1 MKRYVNCNYFINL
14 MFSEDVPYQFASLR
28 AYKMPFPRVI
38 LSQVLSPS
46 CCKRSSSSSNALVKV
61 AFCWSTV
68 GWRVSSCHAS
78 SWFQLPVKACK
89 IHQGKK
95 YQVRKKG
102 CDFRRPLKCSTWIQ
116 RRQKGDSISIQSP
129 SPCISKR
136 MLKQTSMGT
145 INIGYISPDTR
156 AEGIAWM
163 KTTST
168 NPGVHDSLSPFL
180 ILLQPRFH
188 VENLDRAV
196 EGNLACRVTSRVS
209 SSVMLGARTASLVA
223 SQKQTSRYS
232 YLKKQTKPGP
242 SQMHANNANRLRFP

>member
-89 IHQGKK
+89 RHQGKK

-102 CDFRRPLKCSTWIQ
+102 YDFRRPLKCSTWIQ

-136 MLKQTSMGT
+136 MLKQ
-145 INIGYISPDTR
+145 
-156 AEGIAWM
+156 
-163 KTTST
+163 
-168 NPGVHDSLSPFL
+168 
-180 ILLQPRFH
+180 FH
-188 VENLDRAV
+188 VENLKTVVGLLMCLSTNVSAV
-196 EGNLACRVTSRVS
+196 LNHPN
-209 SSVMLGARTASLVA
+209 MGAGS
-223 SQKQTSRYS
+223 K
-232 YLKKQTKPGP
+232 
-242 SQMHANNANRLRFP
+242 M